1 MAGYNAPQR
10 LVASGVWELPLG
22 KGKRYM
28 SGISPALDHIVGG
41 WTLDTIATFSKGNPF
56 TVLAASSTTMDPM
69 TQLRANQV
77 CDGRSTLK
85 NKDVRTNGHYWFETS
100 CFAKPA
106 PNYFGNS
113 APNVITGPG
122 VNNWDIG
129 AGKLISL
136 RESMDIQFR
145 ADAFNAFN
153 HAQFLNPDSNM
164 ADTNFGKITTVG
176 PSKEFQF
183 SLKLLW

>member
-1 MAGYNAPQR
+1 
-10 LVASGVWELPLG
+10 
-22 KGKRYM
+22 
-28 SGISPALDHIVGG
+28 LDHIVSG

-56 TVLAASSTTMDPM
+56 TVLAASSTSMDPM
-69 TQLRANQV
+69 TSYRADQTCN
-77 CDGRSTLK
+77 GRSSLK
-85 NKDVRTNGHYWFETS
+85 NKDVRGNGHYWFDTS

-113 APNVITGPG
+113 APNIITGTG

-129 AGKLISL
+129 AGKLIAL
-136 RESMDIQFR
+136 RESMALQFR

-176 PSKEFQF
+176 PSREFQF
-183 SLKLLW
+183 SLKMLW